1 MEDEFIRNILEKST
15 ISNDYIK
22 LTGQEIKDEIKEQVR
37 KFYEPYLNFDKNPK
51 NLEDT
56 LDKLDDYMYIKDGND
71 IPKSYYIRYLSKEYF
86 YDLTLS
92 SGGFF
97 IDYKDNQLVLYN
109 GKKYFKIDM
118 NNVCVFMKL
127 KEKEQFLILLNEL
140 E

>member
-15 ISNDYIK
+15 NSNDYIK
-22 LTGQEIKDEIKEQVR
+22 LTGQEIKDEIKKQVR

-92 SGGFF
+92 PGGFF

-118 NNVCVFMKL
+118 DNVCVFMKL
-127 KEKEQFLILLNEL
+127 KEKDRFLILLNEL